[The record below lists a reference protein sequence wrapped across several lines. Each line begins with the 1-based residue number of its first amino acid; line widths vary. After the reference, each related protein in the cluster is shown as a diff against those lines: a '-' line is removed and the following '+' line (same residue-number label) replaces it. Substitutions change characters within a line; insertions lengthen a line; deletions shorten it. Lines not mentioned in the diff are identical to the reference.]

1 MFPDNLTRAEARAR
15 AELIGTHR
23 YAVEV
28 DLSGRRVEDPDRLF
42 RSDTTIEFEATA
54 DGALHLDL
62 IADHV
67 EAASLDG
74 VELDPA
80 SFVGSRLPLRVG
92 AGAHTVRVLA
102 HCRYSRTGDGLHRFV
117 DPADKSTYLYTQFE
131 PADARR
137 VFATFEQPDLKAEF
151 TIAVVAPADWSV
163 VSNGALLA
171 TEPAGD
177 GTARFSFAE
186 TKPIS
191 TYLTA
196 LVAGDYE
203 RVTRTLHVPSGAVP
217 AALYCRRSLAKHLDA
232 DRIWDVTEAGFA
244 VFERSFAQPYPF
256 GKYDQVFVP
265 EYNGGAMEN
274 VGCVT
279 LRDEYVFRSR
289 ATPASYQ
296 VRDDTILHE
305 LSHMWFGDLVTMRW
319 WDDLWLKESFATWA
333 SNFALSQIGDD
344 PDSAWA
350 SFTNGFKTWAYRQ
363 DQLPSTHPI
372 AADMV
377 DLEAVE
383 QNFDGITYSK
393 GASVLVQLVAF
404 VGQEEFL
411 AGCRQYFSR
420 HAYGNTTLADLLAA
434 LHAAS
439 GRDLSGWS
447 AQWLET
453 TGVNTL
459 SPEIE
464 LDDAGRITA
473 FAVRQSATPEHPTLR
488 AHRVAIGLYQ
498 ARTDPAAG
506 TERLTRVGRIE
517 TDIAGERTEVAE
529 LVGVRQPDLL
539 LVNDDDLT
547 YAKVRLDQRSLQTVL
562 TRLAD
567 LDSALARAVCWTATW
582 DMCRDSE
589 LAAAAYVDL
598 VLACVGVESDP
609 VAVRT
614 VLGQAASAA
623 RHYTPLAQ
631 RAEVLTRWQDGVV
644 ALMDAAEPGSDLQL
658 ALAKAFPNAAEDERG
673 TDRLAGW
680 LDGVGVPDGVQI
692 DPELRWSCVVNLA
705 RLDRLDEAAIDAE
718 VDRDQTVTGA
728 EQGAA
733 ARAARPTAEAKAE
746 AWRLATEADDV
757 PNGTQRAITLAFWQ
771 RGQDAVLQPYVERFL
786 TVAGAISAG
795 AGAWAT
801 KSYTLRENILR
812 YLFPVPQQ
820 LAPFIE
826 RVDAW
831 LAASSPVDSV
841 RRPVVEGR
849 DNAARA
855 LRCQRLG

>member
-1 MFPDNLTRAEARAR
+1 MFPDNLTRSETRARAR
-15 AELIGTHR
+15 LIGTHR
-23 YAVEV
+23 YAVEI
-28 DLSGRRVEDPDRLF
+28 DLSGRGVADPERVF
-42 RSDTTIEFEATA
+42 RSDTTIEFEAT
-54 DGALHLDL
+54 DSGTLHVDL

-74 VELDPA
+74 VDLDPTTFA
-80 SFVGSRLPLRVG
+80 DSRLPLTVS
-92 AGAHTVRVLA
+92 AGRHAVRVLA
-102 HCRYSRTGDGLHRFV
+102 HCRYSRTGEGLHRFI
-117 DPADKSTYLYTQFE
+117 DPADTCTYLYTQFE

-151 TIAVVAPADWSV
+151 TIAVLAPADWTV
-163 VSNGALLA
+163 VSNGALTGA
-171 TEPAGD
+171 EPLGD
-177 GTARFSFAE
+177 GNARFTFVE

-196 LVAGDYE
+196 LIAGDYHE
-203 RVTRTLHVPSGAVP
+203 QRRTLRTPSGELP
-217 AALYCRRSLAKHLDA
+217 AAVYCRRSLAQHLDA
-232 DRIWDVTEAGFA
+232 ERIFEVTEAGFA
-244 VFERSFAQPYPF
+244 VFERAFAQPYPF

-333 SNFALSQIGDD
+333 SNFALSQIVDD
-344 PDSAWA
+344 PDLAWA

-377 DLEAVE
+377 DLESVE

-411 AGCRQYFSR
+411 AGCRQYFQR
-420 HAYGNTTLADLLAA
+420 HAYGNTALTDLLAA

-439 GRDLSGWS
+439 GRDLSAWS

-459 SPEIE
+459 QPEIE
-464 LDDAGRITA
+464 VDADGTITS
-473 FAVRQSATPEHPTLR
+473 FAVLQSATPEHPTLR
-488 AHRVAIGLYQ
+488 AHRIAVGLYQ
-498 ARTDPAAG
+498 TRDAG
-506 TERLTRVGRIE
+506 CGQSMSRVARIE
-517 TDIAGERTEVAE
+517 TDVAGERTEVDE

-539 LVNDDDLT
+539 LVNDDDLS
-547 YAKVRLDQRSLQTVL
+547 YAKVRLDPRSLQTVL
-562 TRLAD
+562 TRLAQ

-582 DMCRDSE
+582 DMCRDGE
-589 LAAAAYVDL
+589 LAAGDYLEL
-598 VLACVGVESDP
+598 VLSTVAVEADP
-609 VAVRT
+609 VAVRA

-623 RHYTPLAQ
+623 RHYTPPGRR
-631 RAEVLTRWQDGVV
+631 RATLLRWQDGVS

-658 ALAKAFPNAAEDERG
+658 ALAKAFPNAAEDDRG
-673 TDRLAGW
+673 ADRLAGW
-680 LDGVGVPDGVQI
+680 LAGTGVPAGVEI
-692 DPELRWSCVVNLA
+692 DLELRWSCVLNLA
-705 RLDRLDEAAIDAE
+705 RLGRLDDAAIDAE
-718 VDRDQTVTGA
+718 ADRDQTVTGA
-728 EQGAA
+728 EQAAA

-746 AWRLATEADDV
+746 AWRLAAEADDV
-757 PNGTQRAITLAFWQ
+757 PNSTQRAITLAFWQ
-771 RGQDAVLQPYVERFL
+771 RGQDAVLAPYVEKYL
-786 TVAGAISAG
+786 ATAAAISAG
-795 AGAWAT
+795 EGDWPAKGYA
-801 KSYTLRENILR
+801 LRENVLR
-812 YLFPVPQQ
+812 YLFPVPEQ
-820 LAPFIE
+820 LTPFIE
-826 RVDAW
+826 RLDAW
-831 LAASSPVDSV
+831 LADTTLVDSV
-841 RRPVVEGR
+841 RRPIVEGR

-855 LRCQRLG
+855 LRCQLAG